1 MIKKFTLP
9 YPPSVNKLWRAYN
22 GRNILSKEGRLYK
35 QIVSLEFSLQNGFS
49 FGNVPIS
56 IKMEIQPPDRRKRD
70 IDNIP
75 KIVLDSLQNAG
86 CFDDDSQIVELHLI
100 KKPSQPRQLGMLEL
114 IIEEKQIEFQN

>member
-1 MIKKFTLP
+1 
-9 YPPSVNKLWRAYN
+9 VA
-22 GRNILSKEGRLYK
+22 
-35 QIVSLEFSLQNGFS
+35 LEFSLQQGFS

-75 KIVLDSLQNAG
+75 KIVLDSLQGAG